1 MNFNIVQSR
10 QQCADL
16 ISTALKYVFTTHTT
30 VNKHSPPY
38 PLLLAWLHSQYS
50 TSFCVA
56 ITTRHAKVEEQPPV
70 KTQANI
76 GVPVSERAPL
86 DLSQLA
92 CENHNLKAVLKGN
105 LAYWNS
111 SHLQSVAIPC
121 PGCYLYSIS
130 WIFKAVLG
138 AKPREILQRCGKSR
152 R

>member
-38 PLLLAWLHSQYS
+38 PLLLARLYSQYS

-56 ITTRHAKVEEQPPV
+56 ITTRHAEVEEQPPV

-76 GVPVSERAPL
+76 GVPVSEREAL

-105 LAYWNS
+105 LASWNL
-111 SHLQSVAIPC
+111 SHLQSVAIQC
-121 PGCYLYSIS
+121 SGCYLYSIS
-130 WIFKAVLG
+130 SIFKAVFG
-138 AKPREILQRCGKSR
+138 AKPREILQRRGKSR